1 MAASSVVPEYVLPE
15 EDLIKKKVY
24 FCRVPLENGGYYPP
38 HPEGCSGCCCEGGE
52 GTHELT
58 IMSDEPFG
66 EFVKVKTPFSEFVV
80 KLSDHKVYKGNI
92 FTVFG
97 SSTGISHRLVYSEE
111 NKTVQYLFYVQKFC
125 CVPDFS
131 CVNISTG
138 FYTER
143 YEELLESFGIRLY
156 PVTMKTRFE
165 DSRMCP
171 IGDSLKLDDLDD
183 VDWVDSTGY
192 IVTSM
197 TKLDGVHPITPEPN
211 VNVFNDIFFTCDEL
225 LTFPAKEV
233 VYE

>member
-1 MAASSVVPEYVLPE
+1 MAASSVVPEYVFRE
-15 EDLIKKKVY
+15 VY
-24 FCRVPLENGGYYPP
+24 FFRVLLENGDKYKPP
-38 HPEGCSGCCCEGGE
+38 PKQQQQGGSGCCCEGGKC
-52 GTHELT
+52 TVQLT
-58 IMSDEPFG
+58 IISDEPFG
-66 EFVKVKTPFSEFVV
+66 EFVSVKTPFSKFDV

-111 NKTVQYLFYVQKFC
+111 NKTVQYLFNVQIFG
-125 CVPDFS
+125 CVPYFS
-131 CVNISTG
+131 CINISTG

-156 PVTMKTRFE
+156 PVTMKTRFG

-233 VYE
+233 VYEQ